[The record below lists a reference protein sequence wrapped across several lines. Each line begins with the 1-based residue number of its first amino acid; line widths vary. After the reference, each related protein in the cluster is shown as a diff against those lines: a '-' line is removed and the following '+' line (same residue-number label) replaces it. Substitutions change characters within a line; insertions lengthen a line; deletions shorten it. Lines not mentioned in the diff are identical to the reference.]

1 MSRFALMFALVLL
14 GCSKGKPTMSTDP
27 TAPLPS
33 GSAAPSSAAPSL
45 DDAAA
50 LLAKSG
56 MNLTRHNEPARAPR
70 WVPPNNV
77 GFGAFTVKQFENTR
91 GGAVAQVYVYVFI
104 DEAAAAAQETPLR
117 AMLLDG
123 ERSALIRRGRS
134 IFWVTAPISLPSG
147 AVPPGNMMPFDT
159 VVATLQAK

>member
-1 MSRFALMFALVLL
+1 MSRYTFIVAVILL
-14 GCSKGKPTMSTDP
+14 GCSKGNQSMSADP
-27 TAPLPS
+27 
-33 GSAAPSSAAPSL
+33 SAAKPVSTATTKPAL
-45 DDAAA
+45 DEAIAT
-50 LLAKSG
+50 LAKSG
-56 MNLTRHNEPARAPR
+56 LNVTHRDEPARAPR
-70 WVPPNNV
+70 WVPPSNV
-77 GFGAFTVKQFENTR
+77 GFGAFTIKQFENTR